1 MKNKGEVSE
10 LSEEILLGNLL
21 NRLKLNVEIKT
32 SEKADLQTSN
42 KEFEK
47 VMQKFQ
53 DYSSSAKEREV
64 SENKDDNKNKHDALE
79 TIKKNELTKTEE
91 KYVSQKVVPDTS
103 TKESQETAA
112 TEEDGIQKILKKLIN
127 QILTLN
133 NKKSDSEKEKEK
145 VNKVCVLITQLI
157 NNGNTENKAQQ
168 TQVFKQLVQKAAEIG
183 IKVKDVNKSSLG
195 MLLVTDKNMNQSV
208 VIPKVSMKKAVAVS
222 KESEIKT
229 KETQQ
234 SKASL
239 KNKIVSA
246 EKKSEDISLVQTKI
260 ASSEK
265 PNRREIRESP
275 METKKVTV
283 IIPREMETSKQE
295 SPKISVKAENINK
308 ILSFASQALKNN
320 ETKKTESIS
329 QVLFNASIN
338 KNFERKQIFTESKS
352 IGEKNWV
359 PLRTQERT
367 NDFLNIK
374 SEMPFIPLSDIRKE
388 SSYIP
393 QQKEN
398 IKDGEMTVEKVK
410 ENDKE
415 LPQKIQS
422 IKEQPKN
429 EKPTEK
435 RSELTERQTTN
446 EDIQKEMT
454 VETTFEDMY
463 ERIQTQATQTE
474 SKSGNT
480 VISDST
486 STSRTAA
493 ASGSG
498 TIRNT
503 PVQNVP
509 LERLNTDLHRIIEQK
524 LTQRVFTES
533 MDLQISPPNLGKVN
547 LELIKTGMAISI
559 NVITETESSRES
571 ISRNLQN
578 LVGTLRN
585 EGYNPVQVNIKSE
598 NKNDLM
604 QDNQQK
610 QPNYKDQQEQK
621 KDDSQEFEKI
631 LRGEENV

>member
-21 NRLKLNVEIKT
+21 NRLKLNVEVKT
-32 SEKADLQTSN
+32 SEKADLQTDN

-91 KYVSQKVVPDTS
+91 KYVSQKVIPDTV
-103 TKESQETAA
+103 TKESQEVIEN
-112 TEEDGIQKILKKLIN
+112 EEDGIQKILKKLIN
-127 QILTLN
+127 QLLTLN

-168 TQVFKQLVQKAAEIG
+168 NQVFKQLVQKAAEIG
-183 IKVKDVNKSSLG
+183 IKVKDVKKGSLG

-208 VIPKVSMKKAVAVS
+208 VIPKVTIKKAVAVS
-222 KESEIKT
+222 KESEVKN
-229 KETQQ
+229 KDTQQ
-234 SKASL
+234 SKVSL
-239 KNKIVSA
+239 KNKTVAA
-246 EKKSEDISLVQTKI
+246 EKKSEDISLVQTKS

-265 PNRREIRESP
+265 TSRREIKEAQ
-275 METKKVTV
+275 METKKATV
-283 IIPREMETSKQE
+283 IIPRDSETVKQE
-295 SPKISVKAENINK
+295 SPKISIKAENINK

-320 ETKKTESIS
+320 ETKKTENFS

-338 KNFERKQIFTESKS
+338 KNFERRQIFAENKN

-359 PLRTQERT
+359 PLRTLEKT
-367 NDFLNIK
+367 NDFFSIK
-374 SEMPFIPLSDIRKE
+374 SEMPFIPLSDMKKE
-388 SSYIP
+388 SSSIP
-393 QQKEN
+393 QKKES
-398 IKDGEMTVEKVK
+398 IKKDEMAVERVTEK
-410 ENDKE
+410 DKE
-415 LPQKIQS
+415 APQKIQS
-422 IKEQPKN
+422 IKEQPEN

-435 RSELTERQTTN
+435 RSELTQRQTNN
-446 EDIQKEMT
+446 EDIHKEIT
-454 VETTFEDMY
+454 VEKTFEDVY
-463 ERIQTQATQTE
+463 EHMQTQAAQTD
-474 SKSGNT
+474 SKSGST
-480 VISDST
+480 IISDSP
-486 STSRTAA
+486 STARKTVAF
-493 ASGSG
+493 GSE

-503 PVQNVP
+503 SVQNVP

-533 MDLQISPPNLGKVN
+533 MDLQITPPNLGKVN

-559 NVITETESSRES
+559 NVITETDSSRES
-571 ISRNLQN
+571 ISRNLQS

-598 NKNDLM
+598 HKNDLM

>member
-21 NRLKLNVEIKT
+21 NRLKLNVEVKT

-145 VNKVCVLITQLI
+145 VNKVCVLITQLL

-222 KESEIKT
+222 KESEVKT

>member
-21 NRLKLNVEIKT
+21 NRLKLNVEVKT

-91 KYVSQKVVPDTS
+91 KYVSQKVIPDIS
-103 TKESQETAA
+103 AKESQETAA
-112 TEEDGIQKILKKLIN
+112 TEGDGIQKILKKLIN

-157 NNGNTENKAQQ
+157 NNGNAENKAQQ

-222 KESEIKT
+222 KESEVKT

-234 SKASL
+234 SKVSL
-239 KNKIVSA
+239 KNKTVSA
-246 EKKSEDISLVQTKI
+246 EKKSEDSSLVQTKI

-275 METKKVTV
+275 MEKKKVTV

-295 SPKISVKAENINK
+295 SPKIYFKAENINK
-308 ILSFASQALKNN
+308 ILSFASQALKNT

-454 VETTFEDMY
+454 VETTFEDVY
-463 ERIQTQATQTE
+463 ERIQTQVAQTE
-474 SKSGNT
+474 GKSENT
-480 VISDST
+480 VILDSPST
-486 STSRTAA
+486 SGTPV

-509 LERLNTDLHRIIEQK
+509 LERLNIDLHRIIEQK

>member
-21 NRLKLNVEIKT
+21 NRLKLNVEVKT

-486 STSRTAA
+486 STSRTPA

>member
-21 NRLKLNVEIKT
+21 NRLKLNVEVKT

-145 VNKVCVLITQLI
+145 VNKVCVLITQLL

-222 KESEIKT
+222 KESEVKT

-246 EKKSEDISLVQTKI
+246 EKKSEDSSLVQTKI

-429 EKPTEK
+429 EKLTEK

-486 STSRTAA
+486 STSRTPA

>member
-1 MKNKGEVSE
+1 VKNKGEVSE

>member
-1 MKNKGEVSE
+1 M
-10 LSEEILLGNLL
+10 SEEILLGNLL

>member
-320 ETKKTESIS
+320 ETKKTENFS

>member
-21 NRLKLNVEIKT
+21 NRLKLNVEVKT

>member
-222 KESEIKT
+222 KESEVKT

>member
-486 STSRTAA
+486 STSRTPA

>member
-21 NRLKLNVEIKT
+21 NRLKLNVEVKT

-145 VNKVCVLITQLI
+145 VNKVCVLITQLL

-222 KESEIKT
+222 KESEVKT

-429 EKPTEK
+429 EKLTEK

-486 STSRTAA
+486 STSRTPA

>member
-1 MKNKGEVSE
+1 
-10 LSEEILLGNLL
+10 
-21 NRLKLNVEIKT
+21 
-32 SEKADLQTSN
+32 
-42 KEFEK
+42 
-47 VMQKFQ
+47 
-53 DYSSSAKEREV
+53 
-64 SENKDDNKNKHDALE
+64 
-79 TIKKNELTKTEE
+79 
-91 KYVSQKVVPDTS
+91 
-103 TKESQETAA
+103 
-112 TEEDGIQKILKKLIN
+112 
-127 QILTLN
+127 
-133 NKKSDSEKEKEK
+133 
-145 VNKVCVLITQLI
+145 
-157 NNGNTENKAQQ
+157 
-168 TQVFKQLVQKAAEIG
+168 
-183 IKVKDVNKSSLG
+183 
-195 MLLVTDKNMNQSV
+195 
-208 VIPKVSMKKAVAVS
+208 
-222 KESEIKT
+222 
-229 KETQQ
+229 
-234 SKASL
+234 
-239 KNKIVSA
+239 
-246 EKKSEDISLVQTKI
+246 
-260 ASSEK
+260 
-265 PNRREIRESP
+265 EIREAQ
-275 METKKVTV
+275 METKKATV
-283 IIPREMETSKQE
+283 IIPRDSETVKQE
-295 SPKISVKAENINK
+295 SPKISIKAENINK

-486 STSRTAA
+486 STSRTPA

>member
-1 MKNKGEVSE
+1 VKNKGEVSE

-21 NRLKLNVEIKT
+21 NRLKLNVEVKT

-91 KYVSQKVVPDTS
+91 KYVSQKVIPDIS
-103 TKESQETAA
+103 AKESQETAA
-112 TEEDGIQKILKKLIN
+112 TEGDGIQKILKKLIN

-157 NNGNTENKAQQ
+157 NNGNAENKAQQ

-222 KESEIKT
+222 KESEVKT

-234 SKASL
+234 SKVSL
-239 KNKIVSA
+239 KNKTVSA
-246 EKKSEDISLVQTKI
+246 EKKSEDSSLVQTKI

-275 METKKVTV
+275 MEKKKVTV

-295 SPKISVKAENINK
+295 SPKIYFKAENINK
-308 ILSFASQALKNN
+308 ILSFASQALKNT

-454 VETTFEDMY
+454 VETTFEDVY
-463 ERIQTQATQTE
+463 ERIQTQVAQTE
-474 SKSGNT
+474 GKSENT
-480 VISDST
+480 VILDSPST
-486 STSRTAA
+486 SGTPV

-509 LERLNTDLHRIIEQK
+509 LERLNIDLHRIIEQK

>member
-1 MKNKGEVSE
+1 VKNKGEVSE

-486 STSRTAA
+486 STSRTPA

>member
-1 MKNKGEVSE
+1 VKNKGEVSE

-222 KESEIKT
+222 KESEVKT

-246 EKKSEDISLVQTKI
+246 EKKSEDSSLVQTKI

>member
-222 KESEIKT
+222 KESEVKT

-246 EKKSEDISLVQTKI
+246 EKKSEDSSLVQTKI